1 MRVMEYLKSL
11 VKAGTL
17 DSSKSFA
24 LVVSV
29 LVGALVG
36 VCVCFCLVWD
46 VVVNGHVETDLDGL
60 GVFLLCVGGYMAGGG
75 ITKSLSERRK
85 NESKQQINR
94 ENQGI

>member
-1 MRVMEYLKSL
+1 MRAMEYLKSL
-11 VKAGTL
+11 VKVGTL

-46 VVVNGHVETDLDGL
+46 VVANGHVETDLDGL

-75 ITKSLSERRK
+75 ITKSLSERRNK
-85 NESKQQINR
+85 NGNLSTKDSEK
-94 ENQGI
+94 G

>member
-1 MRVMEYLKSL
+1 MRAMEYLRSL
-11 VKAGTL
+11 MKAGTL

-46 VVVNGHVETDLDGL
+46 VVANGHVETDLDGL

-75 ITKSLSERRK
+75 ITKSLSERRNK
-85 NESKQQINR
+85 NGNLSTKDSEK
-94 ENQGI
+94 G

>member
-1 MRVMEYLKSL
+1 MRAMEYLRSL
-11 VKAGTL
+11 MKAGTL

-29 LVGALVG
+29 LVGALIG

-46 VVVNGHVETDLDGL
+46 VVANGHVETDLDGL

>member
-1 MRVMEYLKSL
+1 MRAMEYLKSL

-46 VVVNGHVETDLDGL
+46 VVANGHVETDLDGL

-75 ITKSLSERRK
+75 ITKSLSERRNK
-85 NESKQQINR
+85 NGNLSTKDSEK
-94 ENQGI
+94 G

>member
-1 MRVMEYLKSL
+1 MKAMEYLRSL

-46 VVVNGHVETDLDGL
+46 VVANGHVETDLDGK
-60 GVFLLCVGGYMAGGG
+60 GGKMKASNKLIGKIKEFEGYRGNNL
-75 ITKSLSERRK
+75 K
-85 NESKQQINR
+85 
-94 ENQGI
+94 

>member
-1 MRVMEYLKSL
+1 MRAMEYLKSL

-75 ITKSLSERRK
+75 ITKSLSERRNK
-85 NESKQQINR
+85 NGNLSTKDSEK
-94 ENQGI
+94 G